1 MEKELAYLRRYYK
14 GNVDE
19 AISRL
24 KKGEPA
30 QYIVGNVNFYGNVL
44 MVNKDVLIPRRETE
58 ELTEEVI
65 RRMKVFSNP
74 VIADVAT
81 GSGAIAITLS
91 KELNVSLYASDISEK
106 ALLVAE
112 KNAFDNQ
119 ASVTFF
125 QGDML
130 KPFIDNNVKLD
141 VIVSNPPYIKEN
153 EEIEPVVFNNEPH
166 LALFA
171 KDEGL
176 EFYQKIFTDAKK
188 VLNDKF
194 LIALEI
200 GESQGK
206 SVADLA
212 KSYLGDVTVEIK
224 KDLSQKNRMVF
235 VYNY

>member
-24 KKGEPA
+24 KKGEPV
-30 QYIVGNVNFYGNVL
+30 QYIVGNVNFYGYEL

-171 KDEGL
+171 KDGGL
-176 EFYQKIFTDAKK
+176 EFYQKIFMDA
-188 VLNDKF
+188 
-194 LIALEI
+194 
-200 GESQGK
+200 
-206 SVADLA
+206 
-212 KSYLGDVTVEIK
+212 
-224 KDLSQKNRMVF
+224 
-235 VYNY
+235 

>member
-1 MEKELAYLRRYYK
+1 
-14 GNVDE
+14 
-19 AISRL
+19 
-24 KKGEPA
+24 
-30 QYIVGNVNFYGNVL
+30 
-44 MVNKDVLIPRRETE
+44 
-58 ELTEEVI
+58 
-65 RRMKVFSNP
+65 MKVFSNP

-171 KDEGL
+171 KDGGL
-176 EFYQKIFTDAKK
+176 EFYQKIFMDAKK
-188 VLNDKF
+188 VLNDRF